1 MGTSK
6 HVSCVWCRPLSYV
19 QPESLDTGR
28 SSSAEIMSSLWL
40 PVRSSSAAAD
50 SDDRISSDSINARK
64 MAVATREG
72 RCLLRIIPARLRLS
86 AQHVRSAGP
95 SKGGRGNPNLSD
107 RLGRMYFCENPHW
120 AGTVGAFQHID
131 GENFERPQPGGY
143 YKTRENLRGA
153 PGLCRGSLQWVGL
166 CRARGSSSVTWNRRE
181 FYAMCDCP

>member
-1 MGTSK
+1 
-6 HVSCVWCRPLSYV
+6 V

-107 RLGRMYFCENPHW
+107 RLGRYQLWVFVSVDFSVDHSLVVYLS
-120 AGTVGAFQHID
+120 AG
-131 GENFERPQPGGY
+131 
-143 YKTRENLRGA
+143 
-153 PGLCRGSLQWVGL
+153 
-166 CRARGSSSVTWNRRE
+166 
-181 FYAMCDCP
+181 